1 MTKRKHKKK
10 STTRKNN
17 HKSQS
22 INYKLINSVLA
33 IIIVII
39 LAIIFIIYTTDTKKL
54 KESKELSQKV
64 EKTIK
69 KEIYKVEEKSKEELD
84 KYFQRIEIKKDQF
97 EEYTKDLYE
106 EYVDKEHEKNIKIKE
121 ETTTPIKDTE
131 VKKQI
136 EEKNKETK
144 PLTKPTIKKIIVKDT
159 PIAILSNKPKLAIV
173 IDDVTTQYQ
182 LNQIKKIGYTVTPSL
197 MPPTPNHPNS
207 AKIRKNLPF
216 YMIHFPL
223 QASRFSGEEKNTL
236 HINDSYEKIEKRVAQ
251 VRKWYPN
258 AKYTNNHTGS
268 KFTSNE
274 KAMDRLFHALVKYD
288 FIFVDSRTTGK
299 TVAKKMAKKYNMPY
313 IVRNVFLDNEQ
324 DFAYIQNQLKK
335 AIRIAKKNG
344 QAIAICHPHSITM
357 KVLRESKHLLKDLEL
372 VYLNQLPSI
381 KNN

>member
-10 STTRKNN
+10 SSRRSNN
-17 HKSQS
+17 KKSSS
-22 INYKLINSVLA
+22 INYKLINSILA
-33 IIIVII
+33 IIIVLII
-39 LAIIFIIYTTDTKKL
+39 AVIFIIYTTDTKKL

-64 EKTIK
+64 ERTIK
-69 KEIYKVEEKSKEELD
+69 KEISKVEEKSKKELD
-84 KYFQRIEIKKDQF
+84 KYFEKIEIKKDQF

-106 EYVDKEHEKNIKIKE
+106 EYVDKEHEKEHQKYIKKEKETTTIIKDETKKQIKEKIEKTILVKKEIKIK
-121 ETTTPIKDTE
+121 
-131 VKKQI
+131 
-136 EEKNKETK
+136 
-144 PLTKPTIKKIIVKDT
+144 DT
-159 PIAILSNKPKLAIV
+159 PLATLTNKPKLAIV

-182 LNQIKKIGYTVTPSL
+182 LNKIKQIGYTVTASL
-197 MPPTPNHPNS
+197 MPPTPSHANS
-207 AKIRKNLPF
+207 AKISKDLPF

-223 QASRFSGEEKNTL
+223 QASTFKAEEKDTL

-274 KAMDRLFHALVKYD
+274 QAMDRLFRALVKYD

-299 TVAKKMAKKYNMPY
+299 TVAKKMAKKYKMPY

-335 AIRIAKKNG
+335 AIKIAMKNG

-372 VYLNQLPSI
+372 VYLNQLPSL

>member
-10 STTRKNN
+10 SNRRKTS
-17 HKSQS
+17 HKKQS
-22 INYKLINSVLA
+22 INYTLINSILA
-33 IIIVII
+33 IIIVLIVTII
-39 LAIIFIIYTTDTKKL
+39 LVIYTTDTKKL
-54 KESKELSQKV
+54 KESKELSQKI
-64 EKTIK
+64 ETTIK
-69 KEIYKVEEKSKEELD
+69 KEISSAEEKSKQELD
-84 KYFQRIEIKKDQF
+84 KYFEKVEIKKDQF

-106 EYVDKEHEKNIKIKE
+106 EYIDKDHKIKE
-121 ETTTPIKDTE
+121 KSPKTE
-131 VKKQI
+131 VLEKK
-136 EEKNKETK
+136 E
-144 PLTKPTIKKIIVKDT
+144 LKKVIVKDT
-159 PIAILSNKPKLAIV
+159 PLPTLSKKAKLAII

-182 LNQIKKIGYTVTPSL
+182 LNQIKKIGYTVTASI
-197 MPPTPNHPNS
+197 MPPTPRHPNS
-207 AKIRKNLPF
+207 AKISKNLPF

-223 QASRFSGEEKNTL
+223 QATTFNAEEKDTL
-236 HINDSYEKIEKRVAQ
+236 HVNDSYEKIEKRVAQ
-251 VRKWYPN
+251 VRQWYPN

-274 KAMDRLFHALVKYD
+274 EAMDKLFKALTKYD
-288 FIFVDSRTTGK
+288 FIFMDSRTTAK

-357 KVLRESKHLLKDLEL
+357 KVLKESKHLLKDLEL
-372 VYLNQLPSI
+372 VYLNQLPLV

>member
-1 MTKRKHKKK
+1 MTKRKNKKK
-10 STTRKNN
+10 SSKRKNT
-17 HKSQS
+17 HKTQT
-22 INYKLINSVLA
+22 INYKLINSILA
-33 IIIVII
+33 IIIVLI

-64 EKTIK
+64 EKNIK
-69 KEIYKVEEKSKEELD
+69 KELSYAEEKSKQELD
-84 KYFQRIEIKKDQF
+84 KYFKKVEIKKDQF

-106 EYVDKEHEKNIKIKE
+106 EYIDKEHSKDTKIKE
-121 ETTTPIKDTE
+121 NIKKTDSIKE
-131 VKKQI
+131 DIQNQI
-136 EEKNKETK
+136 EDKKEEIKTPTK
-144 PLTKPTIKKIIVKDT
+144 KVIVKDKVLPT
-159 PIAILSNKPKLAIV
+159 LSNKPKLAII

-182 LNQIKKIGYTVTPSL
+182 LNQIKKIGYTVTASL

-207 AKIRKNLPF
+207 AKISKNLPF

-223 QASRFSGEEKNTL
+223 QASTFNAEEKDTL
-236 HINDSYEKIEKRVAQ
+236 HIGDSYEKIEKRVAQ

-274 KAMDRLFHALVKYD
+274 EAMDKLFRALVKYD
-288 FIFVDSRTTGK
+288 FIFMDSRTTGK

-344 QAIAICHPHSITM
+344 QAIAICHPHSITI
-357 KVLRESKHLLKDLEL
+357 KTLKQSKHLLKDLEL
-372 VYLNQLPSI
+372 VYLNQLPMLN
-381 KNN
+381 K